1 MKDPLEEVQ
10 VADSPR
16 SGSAVLG
23 LLIAGLLLLAVV
35 VPGSRTPLI
44 IVAGIVVMV
53 MLHEAGHYF
62 VAKWAGMKATEFYL
76 GFGRPKLFSFRRGE
90 TEFGV
95 KPIAL
100 GGYVRIIGM
109 TNLEE
114 VDPADEART
123 FRQGTTGKRL
133 AVILAGVT
141 MNFILAFVLFFIV
154 IAGQGQVNE
163 GPNTTIQQVVKKSAA
178 ATAGLQAGDRVLS
191 ADGTTIKN
199 WDQLKSIIERH
210 GGKPIALVVDRKGNE
225 VQLSATPKEDSGY
238 GFLGVSPHEQYRSVG
253 VFEAIPES
261 FNTMGKVLTGTGQ
274 AFQHVPD
281 VFTGLNKVGTP
292 APTSGP
298 GAQQSLER
306 PRSIVGIVDVGSQ
319 IAGNV
324 WGMLALLGLVSF
336 SLGLI
341 NLLPVL
347 PFDGGHAAVVVFE
360 SIASKVRRRRVRVD
374 YRKLMPVTTVFMVL
388 FLAFALSTILL
399 DVRDAIGG
407 S

>member
-1 MKDPLEEVQ
+1 VKDPLEEVQ
-10 VADSPR
+10 VADTPR
-16 SGSAVLG
+16 SGTAFLAFMVGG
-23 LLIAGLLLLAVV
+23 LFLLAIA

-53 MLHEAGHYF
+53 MLHELGHF
-62 VAKWAGMKATEFYL
+62 IMAKRAGMKATEFYL

-90 TEFGV
+90 TEFGI

-100 GGYVRIIGM
+100 GGYVRIVGM

-114 VDPADEART
+114 VDPADESRT
-123 FRQGTTGKRL
+123 FRQGSYGNRL
-133 AVILAGVT
+133 KVILAGVT
-141 MNFILAFVLFFIV
+141 MNFLLAFVLFFVV
-154 IAGQGQVNE
+154 IAGQGQVSE
-163 GPNTTIQQVVKKSAA
+163 GPGTTLSAISADSAA
-178 ATAGLQAGDRVLS
+178 KAAGLQKGDKLVS
-191 ADGTTIKN
+191 IDGTAIKSWTQVQKIIQKHPGKALTI
-199 WDQLKSIIERH
+199 QVE
-210 GGKPIALVVDRKGNE
+210 RKGA
-225 VQLSATPKEDSGY
+225 VQDITATPREEAGV
-238 GFLGVSPHEQYRSVG
+238 GFLGVSPVNTFRSVG
-253 VFEAIPES
+253 FFEAIPES

-281 VFTGLNKVGTP
+281 VFKDLNKVGTP
-292 APTSGP
+292 APTTGP

-347 PFDGGHAAVVVFE
+347 PFDGGHAAVVLFE
-360 SIASKVRRRRVRVD
+360 WIASKIRGRRIRVD
-374 YRKLMPVTTVFMVL
+374 YQKLLPVTYAFMVL
-388 FLAFALSTILL
+388 FLAFAVSTILL
-399 DVRDAIGG
+399 DVRDAIG

>member
-23 LLIAGLLLLAVV
+23 LLIAGLLLLALV

>member
-1 MKDPLEEVQ
+1 VKDPLEEVQ
-10 VADSPR
+10 VADNPR
-16 SGSAVLG
+16 SGTLFLAVLVGG
-23 LLIAGLLLLAVV
+23 LFLLAIA
-35 VPGSRTPLI
+35 VPGSRVPLI

-53 MLHEAGHYF
+53 MLHELGHF
-62 VAKWAGMKATEFYL
+62 IMARRAGMKATEFYL

-90 TEFGV
+90 TEFGI

-123 FRQGTTGKRL
+123 FRQGSYGNRL
-133 AVILAGVT
+133 KVILAGVT
-141 MNFILAFVLFFIV
+141 MNFLLAFVLFFIV
-154 IAGQGQVNE
+154 IAGQGQVSE
-163 GPNTTIQQVVKKSAA
+163 GPSTTISSVVSGSAA
-178 ATAGLQAGDRVLS
+178 KAAGVQKGDRLLS
-191 ADGTTIKN
+191 VEGTTIHN
-199 WDQLKSIIERH
+199 WDQVVSIIQKHPGKALQIVVERH
-210 GGKPIALVVDRKGNE
+210 GAPVTLT
-225 VQLSATPKEDSGY
+225 ATPREESGV
-238 GFLGVSPHEQYRSVG
+238 GFLGVSPTTNVRSVG
-253 VFEAIPES
+253 FFEAIPES

-281 VFTGLNKVGTP
+281 VFKDLNKVGTP

-298 GAQQSLER
+298 AAQQNLQR

-347 PFDGGHAAVVVFE
+347 PFDGGHAAVVIYEWV
-360 SIASKVRRRRVRVD
+360 ASKIRGRRIRVD
-374 YRKLMPVTTVFMVL
+374 YQKLLPVTYAFMVL
-388 FLAFALSTILL
+388 FLAFAVSTILL
-399 DVRDAIGG
+399 DVRDVIGG

>member
-1 MKDPLEEVQ
+1 VKDPLEEVQ
-10 VADSPR
+10 VAETPR
-16 SGSAVLG
+16 SGTAFLAILVGG
-23 LLIAGLLLLAVV
+23 LFLLAIA

-44 IVAGIVVMV
+44 IIAGIVVMV
-53 MLHEAGHYF
+53 MLHELGHF
-62 VAKWAGMKATEFYL
+62 LMARRAGMKATEFYL

-90 TEFGV
+90 TEFGI

-123 FRQGTTGKRL
+123 FRQGSYGNRL
-133 AVILAGVT
+133 KVILAGVT
-141 MNFILAFVLFFIV
+141 MNFLLAFVLFFVV
-154 IAGQGQVNE
+154 IAGQGQVSE
-163 GPNTTIQQVVKKSAA
+163 GPSTTIGSIVSGSAA
-178 ATAGLQAGDRVLS
+178 KAAGLEKGDRLV
-191 ADGTTIKN
+191 AVDGKAVKN
-199 WDQLKSIIERH
+199 WDGLVSVIQHSGNKPLTITVERDGH
-210 GGKPIALVVDRKGNE
+210 TTDIA
-225 VQLSATPKEDSGY
+225 ATPKEEAGI
-238 GFLGVSPHEQYRSVG
+238 GFLGISPRTNFRSVG
-253 VFEAIPES
+253 FLEAIPES

-281 VFTGLNKVGTP
+281 VFKDLNTTP
-292 APTSGP
+292 APTTGP
-298 GAQQSLER
+298 GSQQSLER

-341 NLLPVL
+341 NLLPIL
-347 PFDGGHAAVVVFE
+347 PFDGGHAAVVLFE
-360 SIASKVRRRRVRVD
+360 WIASKIRGRRIQVD
-374 YRKLMPVTTVFMVL
+374 YQKLVPITYAFMVL
-388 FLAFALSTILL
+388 FLAFAVSTVLL
-399 DVRDAIGG
+399 DVRDAIG

>member
-10 VADSPR
+10 VAETPR
-16 SGSAVLG
+16 SGTAFLVLMILG
-23 LLIAGLLLLAVV
+23 LVLLGAV

-53 MLHEAGHYF
+53 MLHELGHF
-62 VAKWAGMKATEFYL
+62 VMARRSGMKATEFYL
-76 GFGRPKLFSFRRGE
+76 GFGRPKLFSFRKGE

-95 KPIAL
+95 KPIVL
-100 GGYVRIIGM
+100 GGYVRIVGM

-114 VDPADEART
+114 VDPADESRT
-123 FRQGTTGKRL
+123 FRQGSYRNRL
-133 AVILAGVT
+133 EVILAGVT
-141 MNFILAFVLFFIV
+141 MNFLLAFVLFFVV
-154 IAGQGQVNE
+154 IAGQGQVSE
-163 GPNTTIQQVVKKSAA
+163 GPSTTIRTVVADSAA
-178 ATAGLQAGDRVLS
+178 RAAGLQVGDRLVS
-191 ADGTTIKN
+191 VAGARIRD
-199 WDQLKSIIERH
+199 WDQLVSIIQDHPGTTLR
-210 GGKPIALVVDRKGNE
+210 LVVDRHGRRVE
-225 VQLSATPKEDSGY
+225 LTATPREENGV
-238 GFLGVSPHEQYRSVG
+238 GFLGVSPRTTYRSVG
-253 VFEAIPES
+253 FFEAIPES

-274 AFQHVPD
+274 AFEHVPD
-281 VFTGLNKVGTP
+281 VFTGLDKVGTP

-298 GAQQSLER
+298 GAQRSLER

-324 WGMLALLGLVSF
+324 WGMLALLGIVSF

-347 PFDGGHAAVVVFE
+347 PFDGGHAAVVLFE
-360 SIASKVRRRRVRVD
+360 WIASKVRRRRIRVD
-374 YRKLMPVTTVFMVL
+374 YQKLLPVTYAFMVL
-388 FLAFALSTILL
+388 FLAFAVSTILL